1 MARQGHRHRSLAM
14 IEIRQVQKTFRAKD
28 GAVVALNDVNLD
40 IGIGEFVSVVGPSG
54 CGKSTLMMCVAG
66 LAQPSR
72 GAVAI
77 DGRIV
82 SEPFT
87 NVGVVFQDALL
98 LDWRNV
104 IDNVLFQIEM
114 RGLPKAEYRDR
125 AMSLLERVGLGG
137 FERKYPWELSGG
149 MRQRVALCRALV
161 HNPPLLL
168 MDEPFG
174 ALDTLTRDQMNID
187 LLRLCEGGGKTVLFI
202 THSISEAIFLSNRV
216 VVMSQRPG
224 RIVEDM
230 TISFDQDR
238 TLDIRSTAQFV
249 EYEKRVYDVFRQLG
263 VLSDKRSSV

>member
-1 MARQGHRHRSLAM
+1 M
-14 IEIRQVQKTFRAKD
+14 IEIRQVNKTFRTND
-28 GAVVALNDVNLD
+28 GVVVALNDVSLD
-40 IGIGEFVSVVGPSG
+40 IAAGEFISVVGPSG

-66 LAQPSR
+66 LAQPS
-72 GAVAI
+72 GGTVAI
-77 DGRIV
+77 DGRII

-87 NVGVVFQDALL
+87 NVGIVFQDALL
-98 LDWRNV
+98 LDWRSV

-114 RGLPKAEYRDR
+114 RGLPKAEYIDR
-125 AMSLLERVGLGG
+125 AMILLERVGLAG
-137 FERKYPWELSGG
+137 FEQKYPWELSGG

-187 LLRLCEGGGKTVLFI
+187 LMRLCEGGGKTVLFI

-224 RIVEDM
+224 RVVEDM
-230 TISFDQDR
+230 TIAFDQDR
-238 TLDIRSTAQFV
+238 TLDIRSTERFV
-249 EYEKRVYDVFRQLG
+249 EYEKQVYDIFRRLG
-263 VLSDKRSSV
+263 VLSDKRSSA